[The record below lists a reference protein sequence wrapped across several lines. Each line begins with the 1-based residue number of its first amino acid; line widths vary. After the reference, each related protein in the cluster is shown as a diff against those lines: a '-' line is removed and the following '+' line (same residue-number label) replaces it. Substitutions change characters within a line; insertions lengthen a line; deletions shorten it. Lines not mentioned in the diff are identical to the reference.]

1 MDFAHGVLLLLIGLP
16 ITFGLF
22 FVLMW
27 AEMPEVDKEKDLT
40 DIQKQL
46 IDLFKIK

>member
-1 MDFAHGVLLLLIGLP
+1 
-16 ITFGLF
+16 
-22 FVLMW
+22 MW